1 MANIKETKELVS
13 FGLSAGVAIAK
24 ALEDGKFGVI
34 DVIKFLPVLKAAKE
48 AFQGVDQIPAE
59 LLDLSDIEK
68 DELVQMVKSDFDLPD
83 DKVEAMIEA
92 GFEVA
97 LSVLQIVTSLKKK
110 E

>member
-1 MANIKETKELVS
+1 MSDIVQTKELVH
-13 FGLSAGVAIAK
+13 FGLSAGVAVAK
-24 ALEDGKFGVI
+24 ALEDGKLSVI

-48 AFQGVDQIPAE
+48 AFQGLDQIPAE
-59 LLDLSDIEK
+59 LGDLSDVEK
-68 DELVQMVKSDFDLPD
+68 AELVDMVKADFDLAD

-97 LSVLQIVTSLKKK
+97 LNVLQIVTSFKKK